1 MAVNQRL
8 PKERLNLDP
17 GLLRKTMAAA
27 KNHIKLFLIVSQRF
41 LDCPHEVVRA
51 KETCS
56 SKGNRNTV
64 SWI

>member
-1 MAVNQRL
+1 MAVNRRL

-41 LDCPHEVVRA
+41 LDCPQKLRTE
-51 KETCS
+51 
-56 SKGNRNTV
+56 GIV
-64 SWI
+64 SPAGEKQEY